1 MNDKITAIYS
11 DDKGGLT
18 DRENA
23 ERVELTE
30 YDKNGKRVKTVYGRW
45 VKVPTLEDIERQERE
60 IMLKDI
66 FTELEAKLVWDF
78 ETDKEAIA
86 ELYEKYKNFS
96 DIDMLLGDLFHY
108 HLRRNGSIAEDD
120 FYEKIKLLIK
130 LSAYFRDNIKETS

>member
-1 MNDKITAIYS
+1 MSNKIAAIYS

-30 YDKNGKRVKTVYGRW
+30 YDESGKRVKTVYGRW
-45 VKVPTLEDIERQERE
+45 VKVPTLEDIERQECE

-66 FTELEAKLVWDF
+66 FAELEAKLAWDF
-78 ETDKEAIA
+78 ETDKEAVA

-96 DIDMLLGDLFHY
+96 DIDMLLGNLFHY

>member
-1 MNDKITAIYS
+1 MSNKITAIYS

-30 YDKNGKRVKTVYGRW
+30 YDESGKRVKTVYGRW
-45 VKVPTLEDIERQERE
+45 VKVPTIEEIEWQERE
-60 IMLKDI
+60 IMLEDI
-66 FTELEAKLVWDF
+66 FTELEAKLAWDF
-78 ETDKEAIA
+78 ETDKEAVA

-96 DIDMLLGDLFHY
+96 DIDILLGDLFHY
-108 HLRRNGSIAEDD
+108 HLRRKGSIAEDD
-120 FYEKIKLLIK
+120 FHEKAKLMMN